1 MIHSEI
7 EASVGVGDARA
18 LCNPRALCDPWA
30 LCVCEASNTFV
41 IPSDKPSPSS
51 ISSVVSCLPAM
62 ISLKDGN
69 DSLGEV
75 DRRNG
80 TARKEKSGMETQ
92 NIPFTKMVMA
102 MREEGDGA

>member
-1 MIHSEI
+1 
-7 EASVGVGDARA
+7 VGVGDPRA

-41 IPSDKPSPSS
+41 IPSDKPSSSS

-69 DSLGEV
+69 AVSERLI
-75 DRRNG
+75 DRTELLYPTPRNAG
-80 TARKEKSGMETQ
+80 WTR
-92 NIPFTKMVMA
+92 
-102 MREEGDGA
+102 